1 MLTNKNNGDA
11 KQIIKKPNLLVNTDF
26 SVEDNI
32 IETRESN
39 TYRFKTY
46 VNGIV
51 EIQNLQ
57 DFIIR
62 LSVVTSLFTINCP
75 RLLMD
80 RYFLYNNVHIN
91 DNIVNIYL
99 SVSISEQVILTLLSS
114 YFIMTEDLD
123 GIYNIQYG
131 RNVIPNLIVIG
142 KVEAFWAKYYSLL
155 GIALAFNGYFV
166 NGHINAVYMY
176 FLLFGMFKLW
186 VLKSLKNKNYY
197 RNRN

>member
-1 MLTNKNNGDA
+1 MSTNKNNDGSDRSLSKA
-11 KQIIKKPNLLVNTDF
+11 KKTHHKLSVNTDF
-26 SVEDNI
+26 SIEDNI

-39 TYRFKTY
+39 AYRFKTY

-62 LSVVTSLFTINCP
+62 LSVVTSLFTIGCP

-80 RYFLYNNVHIN
+80 RYFLYKDN

-99 SVSISEQVILTLLSS
+99 TVSLTEQLIFTCVSS

-123 GIYNIQYG
+123 GIYNMQYNQ
-131 RNVIPNLIVIG
+131 NVVPNLIVIG
-142 KVEAFWAKYYSLL
+142 KVEASWAKYYSLF
-155 GIALAFNGYFV
+155 GIALALNAYFV

-176 FLLFGMFKLW
+176 FLLFGLLKLW
-186 VLKSLKNKNYY
+186 VYRIFKNKKLL
-197 RNRN
+197 